1 MNVISTLLNLVMKEF
16 KIDHAGLAEIIEVK
30 IQRVRDLASGRVK
43 KLTREESELLVSKL
57 GIRAEWLIT
66 GDGPMLQDNEPQDE
80 FVDRVRA
87 INQGQAL
94 LNAMP
99 ISDATRQKTGA
110 LLTGDAAQDGQLI
123 AYALRS
129 EMAPLPPL
137 TARESD
143 LLENYRAAP
152 EDAKKAL
159 ETTSSYLA
167 KSNLDKGKAA

>member
-1 MNVISTLLNLVMKEF
+1 MISVLIGKIMSTCKLKQQELADLLGVPL
-16 KIDHAGLAEIIEVK
+16 
-30 IQRVRDLASGRVK
+30 QRVKRLSGGDAK
-43 KLTREESELLVSKL
+43 KFTQDEQAALIEKL
-57 GIRAEWLIT
+57 DIRAEWLIT
-66 GDGPMLQDNEPQDE
+66 GDGPMFQDDEPQEE
-80 FVDRVRA
+80 FADRMRA

-99 ISDATRQKTGA
+99 ISDAARKKTGA
-110 LLTGDAAQDGQLI
+110 LLTGDATHDGQLI

-129 EMAPLPPL
+129 EMAPMPPL

-167 KSNLDKGKAA
+167 KSNLEKGKAA